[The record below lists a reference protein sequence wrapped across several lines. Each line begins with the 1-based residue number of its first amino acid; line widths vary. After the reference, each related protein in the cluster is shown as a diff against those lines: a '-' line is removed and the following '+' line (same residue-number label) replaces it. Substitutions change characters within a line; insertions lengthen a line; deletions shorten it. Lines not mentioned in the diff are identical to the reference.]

1 MALPENKGLVVGL
14 WLGPSWLPITYVYM
28 ALEIY
33 FLRALEG
40 RALERKR
47 AREIAREPITY
58 TWEVQAVGRA
68 HGCPKRGYLT

>member
-1 MALPENKGLVVGL
+1 MALPEIRVLLFWL
-14 WLGPSWLPITYVYM
+14 WLGPSWLPITYM
-28 ALEIY
+28 CRALEIY
-33 FLRALEG
+33 FWRALEG

-68 HGCPKRGYLT
+68 HGCPIWSYLT